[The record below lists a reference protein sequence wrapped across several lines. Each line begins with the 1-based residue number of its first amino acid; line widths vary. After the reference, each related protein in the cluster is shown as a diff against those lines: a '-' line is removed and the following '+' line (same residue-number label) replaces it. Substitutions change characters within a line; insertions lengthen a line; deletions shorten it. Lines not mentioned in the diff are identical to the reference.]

1 MSWNDQLD
9 SPFFDEVCPKAPK
22 LRPKK
27 ISQDG
32 SESANEDYFQL

>member
-22 LRPKK
+22 LRPRK
-27 ISQDG
+27 ISQTSFE
-32 SESANEDYFQL
+32 SENEEYFQL